1 MTNRM
6 YHSVP
11 VIDQH
16 SWPDVQDF
24 SFILPS
30 SPAPSSCSSV
40 TPQMQLDFYDPTST
54 SFYQNSFKELG
65 DFYAPSCTSVST
77 PPGRED
83 VLNALSQLYSANP
96 RPPGRPTKQTP
107 PGQQIV
113 FGDTQS
119 HCPFDIDNFC
129 LSPTAYKNYNPAPIA
144 PIPASFPQ
152 QSSQLDGRNFL
163 TCPIPLE
170 PVSKPDDPSRQEG
183 SLATAPPLKRQ
194 PTLRASGLSSKTR
207 KRKAGKAVNVDEIV
221 LLQCCMTVK
230 PESLARHLKSDGHKR
245 SAGLPLDRPEVCSL
259 CNIAFARQDAR
270 NRHFRSQ
277 HGGVPSPATGA
288 VYKRLKKPSATHPS
302 LLPNRRK

>member
-1 MTNRM
+1 MNGVCPCGSLSVQITPRYLFNRTPARFPSIHPQLSFFHFIPLPSIHPFMTNNRM

-11 VIDQH
+11 VVDQH

-65 DFYAPSCTSVST
+65 DFYAPSCTNVST

-113 FGDTQS
+113 FGDNQS

-129 LSPTAYKNYNPAPIA
+129 LSPTAYKNYNPAPVA
-144 PIPASFPQ
+144 PIPVRHPPAPPRFLSHPPPPSNQASFPQ
-152 QSSQLDGRNFL
+152 RSSQLDGRNFL

-183 SLATAPPLKRQ
+183 SLAIAPPLKRQ

-221 LLQCCMTVK
+221 RAFLYFSSPHQC
-230 PESLARHLKSDGHKR
+230 
-245 SAGLPLDRPEVCSL
+245 
-259 CNIAFARQDAR
+259 
-270 NRHFRSQ
+270 
-277 HGGVPSPATGA
+277 
-288 VYKRLKKPSATHPS
+288 
-302 LLPNRRK
+302 